1 MRNATHQEAVAALI
15 ANVSLI
21 KLLVRHDPP
30 PKGLQVRQSIGN
42 RSFRPNVDSPEVVSP
57 GRKSIR
63 PVTILSSHESTYD
76 QAKQLQVN
84 RPSCETTIIL
94 IVFLYTRFLSC
105 FFDKLAVREQF
116 DKKIL
121 CFLLLIDPFL

>member
-30 PKGLQVRQSIGN
+30 PKGLQVRHSIGN
-42 RSFRPNVDSPEVVSP
+42 RSFRTNVDSPEVVSP

-63 PVTILSSHESTYD
+63 PVIILSSHESTYD

-84 RPSCETTIIL
+84 RPSCETTTIL
-94 IVFLYTRFLSC
+94 IVFLFTRFLSC
-105 FFDKLAVREQF
+105 FFDKPAVKEQF

>member
-42 RSFRPNVDSPEVVSP
+42 RSFRTNGDSP
-57 GRKSIR
+57 KLFR
-63 PVTILSSHESTYD
+63 PEI
-76 QAKQLQVN
+76 
-84 RPSCETTIIL
+84 
-94 IVFLYTRFLSC
+94 TRF
-105 FFDKLAVREQF
+105 A
-116 DKKIL
+116 
-121 CFLLLIDPFL
+121 P

>member
-84 RPSCETTIIL
+84 RP
-94 IVFLYTRFLSC
+94 
-105 FFDKLAVREQF
+105 
-116 DKKIL
+116 
-121 CFLLLIDPFL
+121 

>member
-42 RSFRPNVDSPEVVSP
+42 RSFRP
-57 GRKSIR
+57 
-63 PVTILSSHESTYD
+63 VTILSSHESTYD
-76 QAKQLQVN
+76 LAKQLQVN
-84 RPSCETTIIL
+84 RPSCETTTIL
-94 IVFLYTRFLSC
+94 IVFLFTRFLSC
-105 FFDKLAVREQF
+105 FFDKPAVKEQF

>member
-42 RSFRPNVDSPEVVSP
+42 RWFRPNVDSPEVVSP

-63 PVTILSSHESTYD
+63 PVIILSSHESTYD
-76 QAKQLQVN
+76 QAKQLQAN
-84 RPSCETTIIL
+84 QLSCETTTIL
-94 IVFLYTRFLSC
+94 IVF
-105 FFDKLAVREQF
+105 FFT
-116 DKKIL
+116 
-121 CFLLLIDPFL
+121 